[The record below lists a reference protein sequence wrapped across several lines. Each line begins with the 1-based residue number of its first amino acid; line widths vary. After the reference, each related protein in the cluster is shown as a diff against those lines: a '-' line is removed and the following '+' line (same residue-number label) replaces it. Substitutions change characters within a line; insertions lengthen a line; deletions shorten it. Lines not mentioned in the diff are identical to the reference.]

1 MVSRIE
7 ISPKTILLLL
17 GGVVAIIFFYSIKDI
32 LVMLFFAII
41 ISAGISPIVDK
52 LEKLRFNRVVATL
65 TTYLLIFL
73 FISTLLYIIIP
84 PLAKEV
90 TILANDIPNY
100 FQGRGLFASE
110 NPAYQDILKSI
121 EGLSKSF
128 GKQLSDI
135 ASDLFAGLVRLFGGF
150 MVTVLTLVI
159 SFYLTIQD
167 NAIKNFLRSIL
178 PPEYQEQ
185 TLKIIIRSQRTL
197 SRWIRGQLF
206 LGLIIGLLTFIG
218 LSIIGSSYKGTSY
231 TLLLA
236 IFAGVGELVPI
247 IGPIVSAIP
256 AVIIGFAINPLQGFS
271 VLLLYFFIQQ
281 FENHILVPQVM
292 KRATGLNPLV
302 SLIALLIGAKISGI
316 VGILL
321 AVPLTA
327 LLSEFLKEKFGFDL
341 TMKLNNNK

>member
-1 MVSRIE
+1 MVTKIE
-7 ISPKTILLLL
+7 ISSKTILLFLAGIL
-17 GGVVAIIFFYSIKDI
+17 GIIFLYSVKDI
-32 LVMLFFAII
+32 LVMLFFAVI
-41 ISAGISPIVDK
+41 ISAGTSPIVDRF
-52 LEKLRFNRVVATL
+52 EKLKFNRVAATL
-65 TTYLLIFL
+65 IVYLLIVF
-73 FISTLLYIIIP
+73 FISVLLYIVIP

-121 EGLSKSF
+121 EQLTKSF
-128 GKQLSDI
+128 GRQLSDV
-135 ASDLFAGLVRLFGGF
+135 AADLFAGLIKLFGGF
-150 MVTVLTLVI
+150 IATILTLVV

-178 PPEYQEQ
+178 PQEHQEQ
-185 TLKIIIRSQRTL
+185 VLRIITRSQRTL

-206 LGLIIGLLTFIG
+206 LGLVIGTLTFIG

-231 TLLLA
+231 TLLLS
-236 IFAGVGELVPI
+236 IFAGIGELVPI

-256 AVIIGFAINPLQGFS
+256 AVIIGFAINPLHGFS
-271 VLLLYFFIQQ
+271 ILLLYFLIQQ
-281 FENHILVPQVM
+281 FENHVLVPQVM

-302 SLIALLIGAKISGI
+302 SLIALLIGAKLAGI
-316 VGILL
+316 IGILL

-327 LLSEFLKEKFGFDL
+327 LLSEFFKEKYGFDL
-341 TMKLNNNK
+341 TMKLNDK